1 MDTSVE
7 NLAECP
13 VCMEWLTYPK
23 FLPCL
28 HTFCCKCIEDL
39 CSDRLQ
45 GRVPCPLCRSEFDA
59 PGGGRCSKLPTN
71 VYADELVRV
80 SGILE
85 QTHKDM
91 RTLKNKLEETKNA
104 RQKAIDEKR
113 RLDMTLAEST
123 TALAQLKETY
133 QKAKAETEAS
143 LTQEKQACHNI
154 RQQLQQMERETC
166 EQLKDAERLREAA
179 KAEVEICKKAK
190 ADIEA
195 FLTLERQACHNLRQQ
210 LQQMEGETRELLKD
224 ADMTLASTTTTLN
237 QLKQRSIQQKQQ
249 MELRLV
255 KLKRKLSG
263 AESRE
268 HNLNEKYR
276 NIREQLQDAE
286 RRHYAAKSEA
296 EIYLKAK
303 AETEASLTQEKQACH
318 NLRQQL
324 QQMEQETYEQLED
337 AKRRHESA
345 EIEAETCKV
354 SLAQE
359 KQLSQDLRE
368 QLNDA
373 NCQQEKA
380 KIEAET
386 CRRAKNNIEVSLVEA
401 KQSYQSRQQE
411 IIEQAKM
418 LKMELGQSEEKII
431 RLKADLYFYC
441 KSRDLGRL
449 YIFCFLR

>member
-1 MDTSVE
+1 
-7 NLAECP
+7 
-13 VCMEWLTYPK
+13 
-23 FLPCL
+23 
-28 HTFCCKCIEDL
+28 
-39 CSDRLQ
+39 
-45 GRVPCPLCRSEFDA
+45 
-59 PGGGRCSKLPTN
+59 
-71 VYADELVRV
+71 VRV

-166 EQLKDAERLREAA
+166 
-179 KAEVEICKKAK
+179 
-190 ADIEA
+190 
-195 FLTLERQACHNLRQQ
+195 
-210 LQQMEGETRELLKD
+210 ELLKD

-449 YIFCFLR
+449 YIFCFLRWVITVALTRNLHNNIIPLYYFIYILCVSLSCLFTVAALGEGSEGPDSSHNLQHL

>member
-166 EQLKDAERLREAA
+166 
-179 KAEVEICKKAK
+179 
-190 ADIEA
+190 
-195 FLTLERQACHNLRQQ
+195 
-210 LQQMEGETRELLKD
+210 ELLKD